1 MTLDKQDW
9 HKLQTTLV
17 ILVTVVMVAVLLLF
31 SAQNY
36 SVEQEAA
43 LQMQQNL
50 LNAARQR
57 YQSSGIEKDTITEY
71 LPQYQAL
78 INKGFV
84 GEERRIEWVDALR
97 ELQKNNKLFGI
108 KYNISQQEDFRP
120 AFTPN
125 LGGFVL
131 HRSIMKLDLD
141 MLHEGDILQLT
152 ESLSTKNAAPFMLR
166 DCEITRLNSGGTLS
180 KQLIANL
187 HAQCQLDWLTAREP
201 APVQSI
207 ATVQTVPQ

>member
-1 MTLDKQDW
+1 MKFNAQDW
-9 HKLQTTLV
+9 RKLQPPLLILGAV
-17 ILVTVVMVAVLLLF
+17 IILVALMFGL
-31 SAQNY
+31 AQNY
-36 SVEQEAA
+36 SASQEQA
-43 LQMQQNL
+43 LQTQQNL

-57 YQSSGIEKDTITEY
+57 YQSSGTEKDTITEY

-84 GEERRIEWVDALR
+84 GEERRIEWVDELR
-97 ELQKNNKLFGI
+97 AQHKNHKLFGI
-108 KYNISQQEDFRP
+108 KYSISQQEDYKPTFAP
-120 AFTPN
+120 T

-152 ESLSTKNAAPFMLR
+152 DSLSAKNAAPFMLR
-166 DCEITRLNSGGTLS
+166 DCEITRLNAGGALS

-187 HAQCQLDWLTAREP
+187 HAQCELDWLTLREP
-201 APVQSI
+201 API
-207 ATVQTVPQ
+207 QTAENP